1 MTTRNNDFHASR
13 RQILAMLGIGL
24 AGTAMSGLIGS
35 GTALAQDAPKGQ
47 IVLGFSQEPT
57 VFNPHLLHIEVDEGV
72 YFALFDPLFGV
83 DDRGEFVPCLAAEV
97 PTVANGGIS
106 ADGLKW
112 RVKLREGIT
121 WHDGKPFTAEDVK
134 FTLELLVNPKF
145 KSWRHTGHE
154 LVRDLTVVSP
164 TELIWTM
171 EKPYAPYASILA
183 STFIVPKHAFD
194 GVADLNNAP
203 FNNAP
208 IGTGPY
214 KWTKRVAGDYIEMAA
229 NTAYYG
235 DGPHVERL
243 IVKYIPDLTVMYT
256 QFKTG
261 DLDVVGIQGISADHY
276 EEASALA
283 DRTVVKAPGSPVETL
298 SLNLGLPVFQDKVV
312 RQALYMAVDKASI
325 IDALYF
331 GLPVATESYMPQ
343 QAYYYNADLPK
354 HEFNVEKANAL
365 LEEAGWKL
373 GSDGVRIKDGLRLS
387 FENSTTS
394 GNHLREQMQQF
405 LQQTFAQ
412 IGAEMTIR
420 NLPPAV
426 MWGDHWMMSQFQSA
440 IAGIVFLT
448 GGDPDTS
455 DYFSSKSIPAQGGAG
470 QNTWQWKNKVVD
482 ELLAEGAT
490 IFIPEERRKT
500 YAKIQELVRDELP
513 FLPLHQFTDLRGF
526 KKGFEGFVPNVN
538 VRIDSW
544 NINSW
549 RWS

>member
-1 MTTRNNDFHASR
+1 MTEHNHFHASR
-13 RQILAMLGIGL
+13 RQVLAMLGISA
-24 AGTAMSGLIGS
+24 AGTAMPGLFGS
-35 GTALAQDAPKGQ
+35 GAASAKEAPKGQ
-47 IVLGFSQEPT
+47 IILAFSQEPT

-83 DDRGEFVPCLAAEV
+83 DEQGEFFPCLAAEV

-106 ADGLKW
+106 ENGLKW
-112 RVKLREGIT
+112 KVKLRKGVT

-134 FTLELLVNPKF
+134 FTIELLVNPKF
-145 KSWRHTGHE
+145 NSWRRAGHE
-154 LVRDLTVVSP
+154 LVTDLTVVSP
-164 TELIWTM
+164 TELTWTM
-171 EKPYAPYASILA
+171 SKPYAPYASILA

-194 GVADLNNAP
+194 GQADLNNTP

-214 KWTKRVAGDYIEMAA
+214 KWTKRVAGNYIEMAA
-229 NTAYYG
+229 NTSYYG
-235 DGPHVERL
+235 DGPFVERL
-243 IVKYIPDLTVMYT
+243 VVKYIPDLTVMYT

-261 DLDVVGIQGISADHY
+261 DIDVAGLQGISAEHY
-276 EEASALA
+276 EEASKLP
-283 DRTVVKAPGSPVETL
+283 DRTVIKAPGSPVETL
-298 SLNLGLPVFQDKVV
+298 SLNVGLPVFKEKVV
-312 RQALYMAVDKASI
+312 RQALYLAIDKASI

-343 QAYYYNADLPK
+343 QAFYYNPDLPQ
-354 HEFNVEKANAL
+354 HEFNIEKANAM
-365 LEEAGWKL
+365 LEEAGWTM
-373 GSDGVRIKDGLRLS
+373 GSDGVRVKDGLRLS

-405 LQQTFAQ
+405 MQQTFAQ

-426 MWGDHWMMSQFQSA
+426 MWGDHWMLSQFQSA

-455 DYFSSKSIPAQGGAG
+455 DYFSSKAIGAKGGAG
-470 QNTWQWKNKVVD
+470 QNTWQWENPEVD
-482 ELLAEGAT
+482 KLLAEGAQV
-490 IFIPEERRKT
+490 FVPEERKKV
-500 YAKIQELVRDELP
+500 YLKIQELVRDELP
-513 FLPLHQFTDLRGF
+513 FLPLHQFTDLRGH
-526 KKGFEGFVPNVN
+526 KAGFEGLVPNVN

-544 NINSW
+544 NVNTW
-549 RWS
+549 KMA

>member
-13 RQILAMLGIGL
+13 RQVLAMLGIGA
-24 AGTAMSGLIGS
+24 AGTALSTMLGPGIVR
-35 GTALAQDAPKGQ
+35 AQEAPKGQ
-47 IVLGFSQEPT
+47 LVLGFSQEPT

-83 DDRGEFVPCLAAEV
+83 DEKGEFFPCLAAEV
-97 PTVANGGIS
+97 PTVANGGVS
-106 ADGLKW
+106 EDGLKW
-112 RVKLREGIT
+112 KVKLREGVT

-134 FTLELLVNPKF
+134 FTIELLVNPKF
-145 KSWRHTGHE
+145 NSWRHTGHE
-154 LVRDLTVVSP
+154 LVRDMTVVSP
-164 TELIWTM
+164 TELTWTM

-194 GVADLNNAP
+194 GQADLNNTP

-229 NTAYYG
+229 NTGYYG
-235 DGPHVERL
+235 DGPYVERL
-243 IVKYIPDLTVMYT
+243 VVKYIPDLTVMYT

-261 DLDVVGIQGISADHY
+261 DLDVVGLQGISADHY
-276 EEASALA
+276 EEASGLA
-283 DRTVVKAPGSPVETL
+283 DREVVKAPGSPIETF
-298 SLNLGLPVFQDKVV
+298 SLNLALPVFQDKAV

-343 QAYYYNADLPK
+343 QAFHYNADLPK
-354 HEFNVEKANAL
+354 HEFNIEKASAL

-373 GSDGVRIKDGLRLS
+373 GSDGVRAKDGLRLS

-455 DYFSSKSIPAQGGAG
+455 DYFSSKSIAAQGGAG
-470 QNTWQWKNKVVD
+470 QNTWQWKNEEVD
-482 ELLAEGAT
+482 KLLAEGAS
-490 IFIPEERRKT
+490 IFVPEERKKA
-500 YAKIQELVRDELP
+500 YARIQELARDELP
-513 FLPLHQFTDLRGF
+513 FLPLHQFTDLRGY
-526 KKGFEGFVPNVN
+526 KKGFAGYVANVN

-544 NINSW
+544 NVNSW

>member
-112 RVKLREGIT
+112 RVKLREGVT

-164 TELIWTM
+164 TELNWTM

-283 DRTVVKAPGSPVETL
+283 DRTVIKAPGSPVETL

>member
-1 MTTRNNDFHASR
+1 MNQNEFHANR
-13 RQILAMLGIGL
+13 RQVLAMLGIGA
-24 AGTAMSGLIGS
+24 AGAAMPGILGS
-35 GTALAQDAPKGQ
+35 GPAQAQDAPKGQ

-83 DDRGEFVPCLAAEV
+83 DEGGEFFPCLAAEV
-97 PTVANGGIS
+97 PTVANGGVS
-106 ADGLKW
+106 EDGLKW
-112 RVKLREGIT
+112 KVKLREGVT
-121 WHDGKPFTAEDVK
+121 WHDGEPLTAEDVK
-134 FTLELLVNPKF
+134 FTIELLVNPKF
-145 KSWRHTGHE
+145 NSWRHTGHE

-164 TELIWTM
+164 TELTWTM

-194 GVADLNNAP
+194 GQADLNNAP

-229 NTAYYG
+229 NTSYYG
-235 DGPHVERL
+235 DGPFVERL

-261 DLDVVGIQGISADHY
+261 DLDVIGLQGISADHF

-283 DRTVVKAPGSPVETL
+283 DRTVVKAPGSPIETF
-298 SLNLGLPVFQDKVV
+298 SLNLGLPVFQDKAV

-354 HEFNVEKANAL
+354 HEFNIEKANAI
-365 LEEAGWKL
+365 LEEAGWTM
-373 GSDGVRIKDGLRLS
+373 GGDGVRVKDGLRLS

-426 MWGDHWMMSQFQSA
+426 MWGDNWMLSQFQSA

-455 DYFSSKSIPAQGGAG
+455 DYFSSKSIAAQGGAG
-470 QNTWQWKNKVVD
+470 QNTWQWKSEEVD
-482 ELLAEGAT
+482 KLLAEGAA
-490 IFIPEERRKT
+490 IFVPEERKKT
-500 YAKIQELVRDELP
+500 YAKVQELVRDELP

-526 KKGFEGFVPNVN
+526 KKGFEGYVANVN

>member
-83 DDRGEFVPCLAAEV
+83 DDGGEFVPCLATEV

-112 RVKLREGIT
+112 RVKLREGVT
-121 WHDGKPFTAEDVK
+121 WHDGKPLTAEDVK

-283 DRTVVKAPGSPVETL
+283 DRTVIKAPGSPVETL

>member
-1 MTTRNNDFHASR
+1 MTTKNNNFHASR
-13 RQILAMLGIGL
+13 RQVLAMLGIGVT
-24 AGTAMSGLIGS
+24 GTAMSGLLGS
-35 GTALAQDAPKGQ
+35 SVVRAQDAPKGQ

-83 DDRGEFVPCLAAEV
+83 DDGGEFVPCLAAEV
-97 PTVANGGIS
+97 PTVANGGVS

-112 RVKLREGIT
+112 KVKLREGVT
-121 WHDGKPFTAEDVK
+121 WHDGKPLTAEDVK
-134 FTLELLVNPKF
+134 FTMELLVNPKF
-145 KSWRHTGHE
+145 NSWRHTGHE

-164 TELIWTM
+164 TELTWTM

-194 GVADLNNAP
+194 GAADLNNTP

-229 NTAYYG
+229 NTSYYG
-235 DGPHVERL
+235 DGPFVERL

-261 DLDVVGIQGISADHY
+261 DLDVVGLQGISADHY

-283 DRTVVKAPGSPVETL
+283 DRTVVKAPGSPVETF
-298 SLNLGLPVFQDKVV
+298 SLNLGLPVFQDKAV

-343 QAYYYNADLPK
+343 QAYYHNGDLPK
-354 HEFNVEKANAL
+354 HEFNIEKASAL

-373 GSDGVRIKDGLRLS
+373 GSDGVRAKDGLRLS

-426 MWGDHWMMSQFQSA
+426 MWGDHWMLSQYQSA

-455 DYFSSKSIPAQGGAG
+455 DYFSSKSIAAQGGAG
-470 QNTWQWKNKVVD
+470 QNTWQWKNEDVD
-482 ELLAEGAT
+482 KLLAEGAA
-490 IFIPEERRKT
+490 IFVPEERKKT
-500 YAKIQELVRDELP
+500 YAKIQALVRDELP

-526 KKGFEGFVPNVN
+526 KKGFEGYVPNVN

-544 NINSW
+544 NVNSW